1 MIKTYRL
8 SSETNTSISGE
19 RRLLAA
25 VVKTAI
31 DDVQMRRFFRV
42 KSENKNG
49 EPRQYKIDNS
59 PTIKDAWEF
68 LVDRI
73 HDIHSIYG
81 VFEIPRDRII
91 AYLKKLKLEGH
102 IGWIPAKYEWIMN
115 DS

>member
-31 DDVQMRRFFRV
+31 DDVQMRRFTRV
-42 KSENKNG
+42 E
-49 EPRQYKIDNS
+49 DNS
-59 PTIKDAWEF
+59 RDIEDAWEF

-73 HDIHSIYG
+73 HDIHSIYIYG

>member
-31 DDVQMRRFFRV
+31 DDVQMRRFTRV
-42 KSENKNG
+42 ENK
-49 EPRQYKIDNS
+49 KKHNS
-59 PTIKDAWEF
+59 RDIEDAWEF
-68 LVDRI
+68 LLESI

-81 VFEIPRDRII
+81 AFDIPLDKMI
-91 AYLKKLKLEGH
+91 AFLKKLKLEGH